1 MVHEQLHFQGHW
13 SADTRVGLP
22 GLALVSENAISQADC
37 LDLVDMRLYVIII
50 INLYSSRVIAIF
62 TFYNGSSVC

>member
-1 MVHEQLHFQGHW
+1 MHEQLHFQGHW

-50 INLYSSRVIAIF
+50 IFF
-62 TFYNGSSVC
+62 TVQES